1 MQPRSGTDPFAR
13 ALISG
18 LVASTAMQLAFA
30 LACVGVLLLADG
42 HAPGPS
48 WAAPALAWVDA
59 LSTSDLLNPARQS
72 LYRAIG
78 LYLAAGLLWAVVY
91 THRVHTRLSGPR
103 WERGLVFAC
112 VPWAFSLVVLLPVA
126 GGGVF
131 GLALGAGPLPMVGSL
146 ALHGVYGV
154 TLAWLLGPMGDAA
167 LDPSPW
173 GAVQAGASRGAEVG
187 AAVGVVAGLAPGAAV
202 GLVLMGALQGAVDAA
217 HSGMDP
223 LAVLAATTVAG
234 VAGGALVGSFAGLAR
249 SEPHIPV

>member
-1 MQPRSGTDPFAR
+1 MQPRSGADPFPR

-30 LACVGVLLLADG
+30 LACVGVLLLAAA
-42 HAPGPS
+42 HAPGPW
-48 WAAPALAWVDA
+48 WATPALAWVDA
-59 LSTSDLLNPARQS
+59 LSTSDLLNPARRP
-72 LYRAIG
+72 LYQAIG

-91 THRVHTRLSGPR
+91 THSIHPRLSGPH

-154 TLAWLLGPMGDAA
+154 TLAWLLGPIGDVV
-167 LDPSPW
+167 LEPSPL
-173 GAVQAGASRGAEVG
+173 GAVQGAALQRAEVG
-187 AAVGVVAGLAPGAAV
+187 AAVGVVAGLALGAAI
-202 GLVLMGALQGAVDAA
+202 GLVLLGGS
-217 HSGMDP
+217 H
-223 LAVLAATTVAG
+223 LAVEAA
-234 VAGGALVGSFAGLAR
+234 R
-249 SEPHIPV
+249 